1 MKKIYY
7 PPVILFFLSFCLTQA
22 CALAHNANRLT
33 EAQQQLRVKQARIAP
48 APSLRSNDTTNF
60 SAQKQNS
67 LLPHLD
73 SPQTHAPL
81 LNNDVNNTISLEYS
95 PSDTPKEQMFVGH
108 AKAPKESAEKGLGK
122 QGDIFMANINWNDDL
137 GNIEQPPEAFEKVS
151 IDSSIDRTPG
161 MQINVGARFKN
172 IAISSSYTQAMEL
185 SSFNEFL
192 SKEQDS
198 EAKIWH
204 GELAYT
210 TDWMAR
216 ELVFAF
222 GYQKT
227 IEAANLDVPGER
239 YNTRASLFL
248 SQATSLS
255 LEYYQDKDNNIYKDT
270 DEIDEHGII
279 ARFGF
284 TF

>member
-1 MKKIYY
+1 MRISK
-7 PPVILFFLSFCLTQA
+7 V
-22 CALAHNANRLT
+22 
-33 EAQQQLRVKQARIAP
+33 RIAP
-48 APSLRSNDTTNF
+48 NPNLRSNDEAGF
-60 SAQKQNS
+60 SVQKQN
-67 LLPHLD
+67 
-73 SPQTHAPL
+73 APL
-81 LNNDVNNTISLEYS
+81 FRLDASQAHVSLPDSDTNNTLSLEYS
-95 PSDTPKEQMFVGH
+95 SDEAKEKLFVGH
-108 AKAPKESAEKGLGK
+108 AKAPKESTEKGLGK

-137 GNIEQPPEAFEKVS
+137 GNIEQPPEAFEQVS
-151 IDSSIDRTPG
+151 IDSDINRTSG
-161 MQINVGARFKN
+161 MQLNVGARFKN

-185 SSFNEFL
+185 SGVNELL

-198 EAKIWH
+198 EAKIWN

-222 GYQKT
+222 GYQKA

-239 YNTRASLFL
+239 YNTKASLFL

-270 DEIDEHGII
+270 DKADEHGII